1 MIASDDDVDAASA
14 QNIEDKKINLQ
25 YIFADSL
32 MQMLGS
38 KPECASGRTDVRSDR
53 MNGAADAADAQNIGK
68 NKKKAGDHLLS
79 HTASRAVPSTQK
91 SLTSEF
97 GMGSGMASSLLS
109 PARLKKRFRN
119 IKCSIYI
126 FLASPPPSQHFRS
139 EGAGRRLSRT
149 TD

>member
-1 MIASDDDVDAASA
+1 MDSSADNADA

-25 YIFADSL
+25 YIFFCRFDVIARKQGGARMSAL
-32 MQMLGS
+32 R
-38 KPECASGRTDVRSDR
+38 CVIASDDDV
-53 MNGAADAADAQNIGK
+53 DAASAQNGK
-68 NKKKAGDHLLS
+68 KNAGDHLLS

-119 IKCSIYI
+119 IRCSIYI
-126 FLASPPPSQHFRS
+126 YLASPPPSEHFRS